1 MHGEATISAEA
12 VVAQEAQEAQAARE
26 DKGFRL
32 LLTERRQ
39 YAQGVGWAAITTAS
53 AHQQWLDLPIQE
65 TAEAEGVGLIRL
77 APLAAPAS
85 SLSATRSINHEHHP
99 PAQQYS

>member
-1 MHGEATISAEA
+1 MYGDSTISAEA
-12 VVAQEAQEAQAARE
+12 VVAQEAQEAQKAEE

-39 YAQGVGWAAITTAS
+39 YAQVVGWAAITTPA
-53 AHQQWLDLPIQE
+53 ADQQWLDLPIQE
-65 TAEAEGVGLIRL
+65 AAEAEEVGLIRL

-85 SLSATRSINHEHHP
+85 SLSATRSNQP
-99 PAQQYS
+99 